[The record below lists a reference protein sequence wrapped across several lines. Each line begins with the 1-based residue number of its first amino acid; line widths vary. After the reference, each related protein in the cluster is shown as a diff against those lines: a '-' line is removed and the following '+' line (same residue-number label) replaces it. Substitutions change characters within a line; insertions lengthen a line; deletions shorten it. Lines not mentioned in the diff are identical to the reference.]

1 VSFERTLSNQ
11 GGSQPPCR
19 GTLTPVILRRRFV
32 LMVLLYITLDL
43 SLASMPGAFVFEAN
57 DSVESV
63 QLSRVRPLPELVI
76 EFVPSRAP
84 TVVFVEV
91 EVKQRP
97 LPRPLPPMPI
107 RRGDSS
113 RAPTSELS
121 ALSEDPH

>member
-1 VSFERTLSNQ
+1 
-11 GGSQPPCR
+11 
-19 GTLTPVILRRRFV
+19 VIVRRRLV
-32 LMVLLYITLDL
+32 LAILLYITLDL

-57 DSVESV
+57 ASVESV

-76 EFVPSRAP
+76 EFAPSRDP

-91 EVKQRP
+91 EVRQRP
-97 LPRPLPPMPI
+97 RPRPVPPMPI

-121 ALSEDPH
+121 AVSEDPH